1 MPRRMRIAV
10 YKLGG
15 SLLSLPDLVP
25 RLERL
30 FEREAGPRR
39 LLVSGGGAAADI
51 VRGWDRLH
59 GLGEERAHWLA
70 LESLRLNELLLAELL
85 PGAAVVR
92 SRGEAERAWDAG
104 GLPILCACDFLRQEE
119 RHAALPLP
127 HTWDVTSD
135 SIAAW
140 VAAVWPADR
149 LVLLKSVSLARSRTG
164 HAPDAAPPVDAYFHV
179 IAPHVREIRWVNLR
193 DGVHRIEEW
202 PVGGNG

>member
-1 MPRRMRIAV
+1 MTLAV

-30 FEREAGPRR
+30 FERESGHTRR
-39 LLVSGGGAAADI
+39 LVVSGGGPTADI

-92 SRGEAERAWDAG
+92 SRDEAERVWDAG
-104 GLPILCACDFLRQEE
+104 GLPILCACDFLREAE
-119 RHAALPLP
+119 RRAALPLP

-140 VAAVWPADR
+140 LAAVWPADR
-149 LVLLKSVSLARSRTG
+149 LVLLKSVSLDQ
-164 HAPDAAPPVDAYFHV
+164 PAAGSAEPAGDVRLVDPYFHV
-179 IAPHVREIRWVNLR
+179 LAPHVREVRWVNLR
-193 DGVHRIEEW
+193 EDVLTVEEW
-202 PVGGNG
+202 PRDGRM